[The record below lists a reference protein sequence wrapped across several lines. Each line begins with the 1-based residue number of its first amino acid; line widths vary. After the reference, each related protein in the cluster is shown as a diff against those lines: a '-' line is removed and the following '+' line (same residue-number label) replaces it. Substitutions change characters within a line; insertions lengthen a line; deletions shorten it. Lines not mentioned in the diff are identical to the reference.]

1 MVHVFQCFLPYSR
14 SKSVH
19 FSFWTFFTVSHH
31 NPGFTVSVSQFPC
44 FSLFSPYSRSYSVH
58 FCFSRFFFLPYSRLY
73 RVVFSNFK
81 FCSFLRKIQVLRCA
95 FLIFRVFSISCHN
108 PGPKVF
114 ISHFPRFSVFCTY
127 PGHRACFFLFSC
139 FSILP
144 AMFHVIQCLCLIFHL
159 FQVSCHI
166 PSPTVY
172 ISHIQ
177 RLSVFL
183 AIFQVI
189 QCLLRIFQVF

>member
-1 MVHVFQCFLPYSR
+1 M
-14 SKSVH
+14 
-19 FSFWTFFTVSHH
+19 
-31 NPGFTVSVSQFPC
+31 SVSQFPC

-58 FCFSRFFFLPYSRLY
+58 FCFSTFFFLPYSRLY

-95 FLIFRVFSISCHN
+95 FLIFCVFSISCHN

-177 RLSVFL
+177 HLSVFL

-189 QCLLRIFQVF
+189 HCL